1 MFKSVNEREEQW
13 KTVPIDE
20 IKVDSCCKNHIPTP
34 EELEKTEEQYCKSG
48 MKDLDIIVNKDG
60 YLIDGY
66 CALLIA
72 KKMELT
78 HVPVKTGN
86 CMEGSRKMYYKEK
99 IMELINSCDNEKWL
113 RLIYVYV
120 RRLLAP
126 QEKGGCHES

>member
-1 MFKSVNEREEQW
+1 MRYSQGKEVEQW
-13 KTVPIDE
+13 KTVPSDE
-20 IKVDSCCKNHIPTP
+20 IKVDPCCKNHVPKP

-48 MKDLDIIVNKDG
+48 MKDLDIIVNRNG

-66 CALLIA
+66 CAFLIA

-78 HVPVKTGN
+78 HVPVKTEN
-86 CMEGSRKMYYKEK
+86 CMEGSRRMYYKEK
-99 IMELINSCDNEKWL
+99 LMELINGCDNEKWL

-126 QEKGGCHES
+126 QEEGGCHEL